1 MERRWFDRAR
11 RGSCGLDLICR
22 ERGLAFFLLAD
33 SAEATFCVGKGVI
46 AGFETCSQAGAL
58 LRQAARSAV
67 IIAKT
72 LLVLS
77 SMVVIK
83 KVPSVLL

>member
-1 MERRWFDRAR
+1 MRVMFSSLKSSAFFDF
-11 RGSCGLDLICR
+11 
-22 ERGLAFFLLAD
+22 LALALFLLAD

-72 LLVLS
+72 FLVLS